1 MTFTA
6 TFTAVDGAP
15 VSDALDS
22 LIPTP
27 GLREFD
33 DVDVALPI
41 AEAWEIVR
49 HADLGDSA
57 ILRALFA
64 IRTAPSRLSR
74 RHPEPLELCL
84 DDLTSTE
91 EQPGFS
97 VLVDDPPH
105 SVAVGAIGT
114 VWRPEIAFVHVAD
127 ADEFAAFSD
136 PGYVRVAWSIALT
149 PVDGA
154 TTRITVEVRVDAT
167 DRTSWKRFRRYFRVV
182 GPFSRFIRHSL
193 LSTLGRRYGIPDAER
208 RAALPGDDLLDD
220 AVDEITHG
228 ITIEAT
234 PSAIWPWLVQMGG
247 RRAGF
252 YSIDLFD
259 NNGVRSAREIHADL
273 QDLAVGDIVPA
284 TPDGDDGFEVLGMQP
299 DRLLLL
305 GGLFD
310 TDANTQVPF
319 SSPRPAH
326 FWQVTWAFVLESRDA
341 HSTRLVVRARA
352 AHDSERSFHAR
363 WIRPVHHLMETTQ
376 LRHLA
381 ARAEGRLP
389 NDDWRDVVDGTAGAA
404 VMAAAMV
411 TPFLRPSRSH
421 WGLDP
426 DVAARV
432 FPGDELVADPRWQ
445 WTHGIEVEAPAAVA
459 WRWVAQIGADK
470 AGFYSYQWLE
480 NIPGCDVR
488 NAETVHDDWEVQ
500 PGDALLLHPKMPP
513 LDVEIV
519 VPGSH
524 FVAHGAPAAGID
536 RCHDRWAEV
545 SWLFLVEALAPE
557 RCRVIS
563 RYRCATSDDL
573 ATRMQLGPA
582 FVEPIG
588 FSMDRQMLRG
598 IKQRAE
604 QERPSVVEETG

>member
-1 MTFTA
+1 MYDTRS
-6 TFTAVDGAP
+6 VVPD
-15 VSDALDS
+15 SLDS

-27 GLREFD
+27 GLRQID

-41 AEAWEIVR
+41 EEAWTVVR
-49 HADLGDSA
+49 HTDLGDSA
-57 ILRALFA
+57 TLRALFA
-64 IRTAPSRLSR
+64 IRTAPSRLGR
-74 RHPEPLELCL
+74 RHPEPLRIHL
-84 DDLTSTE
+84 DDLDSTE

-97 VLVDDPPH
+97 VLVDQPPRT
-105 SVAVGAIGT
+105 VAVGAIGT
-114 VWRPEIAFVHVAD
+114 VWRPEIKFVHVAD
-127 ADEFAAFSD
+127 AAEFAAFSD
-136 PGYVRVAWSIALT
+136 PGYVRVAWAITLT
-149 PVDGA
+149 AVDPD
-154 TTRITVEVRVDAT
+154 TTKITVEVRVDAT
-167 DRTSWKRFRRYFRVV
+167 DRVSWKRFRRYFRVV
-182 GPFSRFIRHSL
+182 GPFSRFIRHDL
-193 LSTLGRRYGIPDAER
+193 LASLGRRYGLPRVEHEAK
-208 RAALPGDDLLDD
+208 LPGDDLLDD
-220 AVDEITHG
+220 AADQITDG
-228 ITIEAT
+228 ITIEAPPET
-234 PSAIWPWLVQMGG
+234 IWPWLVQMGG

-259 NNGVRSAREIHADL
+259 NDARRSAREVHADL
-273 QDLAVGDIVPA
+273 QHLAVGDILPA

-305 GGLFD
+305 GGLYD
-310 TDANTQVPF
+310 THAETQLPF
-319 SSPRPAH
+319 SSPRPQH
-326 FWQVTWAFVLESRDA
+326 FWHVTWAFVLEPRDA

-352 AHDSERSFHAR
+352 AHDPGGSIHER

-389 NDDWRDVVDGTAGAA
+389 NDDWRDVVEGTAGAA

-411 TPFLRPSRSH
+411 TPFLRPLRSH

-426 DVAARV
+426 AVAARAL
-432 FPGDELVADPRWQ
+432 PGDELVADPRWQ

-488 NAETVHDDWEVQ
+488 NAETVHDDWAVEQ
-500 PGDALLLHPKMPP
+500 GDALLLHPKMPP
-513 LDVEIV
+513 LAVEIV

-524 FVAHGAPAAGID
+524 FVAHAAPEAGTD
-536 RCHDRWAEV
+536 LDHDRWADV
-545 SWLFLVEALAPE
+545 SWLFLVEALGPQ
-557 RCRVIS
+557 RSRVIS

-573 ATRMQLGPA
+573 ATRLQLGPA

-588 FSMDRQMLRG
+588 FAMDRQMLCG

-604 QERPSVVEETG
+604 QERPCVVKEAR